1 MRRLLALLLFSAVS
15 FSQTATKPAAKP
27 AAPAAKTPAAQS
39 SRPAAPAERSVGE
52 AKGEVPPTAAVIT
65 INGLCEGK
73 IPATPTPDC
82 KTVVTRAA
90 FEKLTDALD
99 PRMPAAS
106 RQRLATLYAQMLV
119 MSDAAEQR
127 GLSKSAD
134 AEELLHFSRMQA
146 LTQMLIRALQK
157 EAANVPA
164 AEAEAYYKAHP
175 QQFEQATLLRIFL
188 PRMPPGGEKP
198 TDEKIL
204 LAEAGKIRAAAAAGG
219 DFEKLQ
225 KQAYDDLGIKTPP
238 PPTAAGTQRRENLSP
253 SQAKVFDLQAG
264 QVSDP
269 IDDAGGIYIFKVE
282 SKKTLTLAEVT
293 PEINRTLEQD
303 RMKAEVEKLT
313 SSVKPV
319 FNEEYFGPTPGF
331 GTPAPHGMPSGQ
343 PARPGGPPPG
353 APSAPPPKK

>member
-1 MRRLLALLLFSAVS
+1 MRRLLALVLFSTLA

-39 SRPAAPAERSVGE
+39 AKPAAPAERSTPE
-52 AKGEVPPTAAVIT
+52 AKSEVPPTTAVIT

-73 IPATPTPDC
+73 LPATPTADC
-82 KTVVTRAA
+82 KTVITRAA
-90 FEKLTDALD
+90 FEKLANALD
-99 PRMPAAS
+99 PRMPSAS
-106 RQRLATLYAQMLV
+106 QQRLATVYAQLLI

-127 GLSKSAD
+127 GLAKSAE
-134 AEELLHFSRMQA
+134 AQEVLHFSRMQA
-146 LTQMLIRALQK
+146 LTQLLVRALQK

-175 QQFEQATLLRIFL
+175 QQFEQAALLRIFL
-188 PRMPPGGEKP
+188 PKTPPGGETP
-198 TDEKIL
+198 ADEKTL
-204 LAEAGKIRAAAAAGG
+204 QAEADKIRAAAAAGG
-219 DFEKLQ
+219 DFAKLQ

-238 PPTAAGTQRRENLSP
+238 PPTAAGTQRRENLPP

-269 IDDAGGIYIFKVE
+269 INDAGGFYIFKVE

-293 PEINRTLEQD
+293 PEISRTLEQD

-313 SSVKPV
+313 STVKPV
-319 FNEEYFGPTPGF
+319 FNEEYFGPMPGI
-331 GTPAPHGMPSGQ
+331 GPAAPHGVPPGG
-343 PARPGGPPPG
+343 RPPGPPP
-353 APSAPPPKK
+353 APPSAPPKK